1 MVKKDML
8 FYLMPPR
15 GDVVLCRL
23 QHDARKLGKEE
34 KKKKTSAEKRK
45 NRSGGSKWR
54 RGTGE
59 AQVARSQAWRATSDE
74 SIRGYW
80 V

>member
-15 GDVVLCRL
+15 GDVVLCCL
-23 QHDARKLGKEE
+23 QLGKEE
-34 KKKKTSAEKRK
+34 KKKKTSVEKRK

>member
-23 QHDARKLGKEE
+23 QLGKEE
-34 KKKKTSAEKRK
+34 KKKKTSQLEKQDYYFDNEGLMVFTRSYHLKRGFCCNSGCKNCPYPRK
-45 NRSGGSKWR
+45 
-54 RGTGE
+54 
-59 AQVARSQAWRATSDE
+59 
-74 SIRGYW
+74 
-80 V
+80 